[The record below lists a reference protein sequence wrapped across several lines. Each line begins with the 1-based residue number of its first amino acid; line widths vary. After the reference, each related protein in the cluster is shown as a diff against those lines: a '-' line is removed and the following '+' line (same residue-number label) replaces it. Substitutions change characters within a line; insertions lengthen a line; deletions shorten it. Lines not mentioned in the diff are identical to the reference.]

1 MKLLVKV
8 GFIIALLVLF
18 IMITGIRMDENPLY
32 KKFPNYETIK
42 DVIINNEIY
51 IKSIKSELEKLDN
64 FRNSIKNNNNI
75 IVKFN

>member
-1 MKLLVKV
+1 
-8 GFIIALLVLF
+8 
-18 IMITGIRMDENPLY
+18 MDENPLY